1 MISNLRFD
9 YPKLVS
15 CWNLLWIPHIKREFD
30 TFWPMHYTPNI
41 IIPTLSLLG
50 RPTPNKD
57 FEMVQGYKISLK
69 KIYKDVRIAM
79 DIHEKFGAFVQS
91 INNFLDPLAI
101 DEQVFMDLITLWGY
115 HCGDSIHLST
125 LATRLFSGCQF
136 LII

>member
-1 MISNLRFD
+1 
-9 YPKLVS
+9 
-15 CWNLLWIPHIKREFD
+15 
-30 TFWPMHYTPNI
+30 MHYTPNI

-57 FEMVQGYKISLK
+57 FEMVQGYKIALK

-101 DEQVFMDLITLWGY
+101 DEQVFMDLITL
-115 HCGDSIHLST
+115 
-125 LATRLFSGCQF
+125 
-136 LII
+136 